1 MDIKTLKLDLVE
13 RIIQTE
19 NSSVL
24 IKIKKLFQPEKS
36 EDWWD
41 ELPIEVQES
50 IFEGLNDVKEGN
62 TFSHEQVIREAKQKY
77 GF

>member
-1 MDIKTLKLDLVE
+1 MDINILKLDLVE

-19 NSSVL
+19 NSSIL
-24 IKIKKLFQPEKS
+24 IKIKKLFQPEKA

-41 ELPIEVQES
+41 ELPIELQES
-50 IFEGLNDVKEGN
+50 IIEGLNDVKKGN

>member
-50 IFEGLNDVKEGN
+50 IFEGLNDVKEEN

>member
-50 IFEGLNDVKEGN
+50 IFEGLNDVKEGIIFIYN
-62 TFSHEQVIREAKQKY
+62 RFPYFFV
-77 GF
+77 FF